1 MAPVTVPTSVGLH
14 DLETP
19 AEPCDVSVFYSFQI
33 FYYLIINY

>member
-19 AEPCDVSVFYSFQI
+19 AGPCDVSVFYSFN
-33 FYYLIINY
+33 YLLFNY